1 MSRYGRC
8 IPRRDTGCD
17 GLGLDK
23 LRLVVVVKKWGL
35 NGLAA
40 FIGTHGQ
47 RCALLR
53 EALAFR
59 ALANATGQDWHVDN
73 LAQGVVGR
81 SRFGNM
87 GDARVE
93 IDAVVD
99 VGQLGGFRVSLYSV
113 AGCIAR
119 SWRSGQ
125 GFNFKRGNFFGNLAE
140 NRPREIAAEKKR
152 QQQNND
158 DFWKSSNRLDVNR
171 SAFVLAEYT
180 LRELVFFLDGCG
192 FPTGAAVVG
201 GLGPFVPPATKET
214 YIT

>member
-1 MSRYGRC
+1 MSRCGRC
-8 IPRRDTGCD
+8 IPRRDTGGH
-17 GLGLDK
+17 GLGLDR
-23 LRLVVVVKKWGL
+23 LRLVVVVKNRGL

-40 FIGTHGQ
+40 FVGTHGQ
-47 RCALLR
+47 WCPLLR
-53 EALAFR
+53 EALAFI
-59 ALANATGQDWHVDN
+59 ALANTAGQDWHVDN

-99 VGQLGGFRVSLYSV
+99 VGQLGGFRVGLKSV

-125 GFNFKRGNFFGNLAE
+125 GFDFKRGDFLGNLAK
-140 NRPREIAAEKKR
+140 NRPREIAAKKKR

-158 DFWKSSNRLDVNR
+158 DFWKSANGLNVDRR
-171 SAFVLAEYT
+171 AFVLTKYT
-180 LRELVFFLDGCG
+180 FGELVFFLDGCR

-201 GLGPFVPPATKET
+201 GLGPFVPPATEET